1 MLPMQLLRAR
11 VRGSRVYP
19 AWAKGTDLELE
30 VAERLISVFEEGKTL
45 KQVHEE
51 VEELEHAYESTGL
64 SFKFVRGLSLL
75 LERES
80 QLESPS
86 VSIEPSKAREVVFRI
101 VNERYGGF
109 VTDGRSEAIE
119 LAAREL
125 GITSEELERILWA
138 DSEGNL
144 VLSKGPSYDPTGL
157 LKRYNLSLLQTVLFK
172 ALRVTV
178 RTRASGS
185 EVKRFLRAVKRFG
198 LMYVAEK
205 SDHVELRVDG
215 PASVLKMTTK
225 YGVSLAKSIP
235 YVVSMSDWHI
245 SADVLRKR
253 GKRKDVLHF
262 TLSSS
267 SRWLFPKD
275 GEEEAAYDSSLER
288 SFSSIASSAGW
299 TVLREPEPLLAGN
312 SLLIPDFLIRK
323 GGIGIYVEVM
333 GFWTP
338 DYVERKI
345 RKLNEVKEPM
355 LILVR
360 RDLLCSKAMKLPKD
374 VIAIEGSK
382 IDRVSLLRELERIE
396 KKFLRGAR
404 KIGDQELLKRGDILP
419 VKELTEDLGLT
430 KEQFRELLDSR
441 EYVMLGDYLVRRSSL
456 ELLKGEGLPRSVR
469 DLKEL
474 LRRLSLPVEIAIPL
488 ANHLGYEVVWMGLDE
503 DDAEIRE
510 RGTWAS
516 NRSETE
522 GSRAFK
528 S

>member
-1 MLPMQLLRAR
+1 MLPMQLLRVR

-19 AWAKGTDLELE
+19 VWARGTDLELE

-51 VEELEHAYESTGL
+51 VEELEQVYESAGL

-80 QLESPS
+80 RLESPP
-86 VSIEPSKAREVVFRI
+86 VSIEPSRAREVVFRI

-109 VTDGRSEAIE
+109 VTSERGEAIR
-119 LAAREL
+119 LAALEL
-125 GITSEELERILWA
+125 GVDPGELERILWA
-138 DSEGNL
+138 DSEENL
-144 VLSKGPSYDPTGL
+144 FLSRGPSYDPMSL
-157 LKRYNLSLLQTVLFK
+157 LRRYNLSLLQTVLFR

-185 EVKRFLRAVKRFG
+185 EVKRFLRAVKRLG

-235 YVVSMSDWHI
+235 YVISMSDWHI
-245 SADVLRKR
+245 SAEVLGR
-253 GKRKDVLHF
+253 GRRKDTLHF

-267 SRWLFPKD
+267 SKGLFPED
-275 GEEEAAYDSSLER
+275 RGEEPVYDSSLER
-288 SFSSIASSAGW
+288 SFSSIAGSAGW
-299 TVLREPEPLLAGN
+299 IVIREPEPLLAGN
-312 SLLIPDFLIRK
+312 SLLIPDFLIKK
-323 GGIGIYVEVM
+323 GSIWIYVEVM

-338 DYVERKI
+338 DYVEKKI
-345 RKLNEVKEPM
+345 RKISEVKEPI

-360 RDLLCSKAMKLPKD
+360 RDLLCSKVMRLPKE

-382 IDRVSLLRELERIE
+382 IDKVSLLRELERIE
-396 KKFLRGAR
+396 RKLLMGAR
-404 KIGDQELLKRGDILP
+404 KIGDQELLRRGDILSIE
-419 VKELTEDLGLT
+419 ELTEDLGLT
-430 KEQFRELLDSR
+430 REQLRELLDSR
-441 EYVMLGDYLVRRSSL
+441 EYALLGDYLVRRSLL
-456 ELLKGEGLPRSVR
+456 ERLRGERLPRSVR
-469 DLKEL
+469 ELKEL
-474 LRRLSLPVEIAIPL
+474 LREIGLPEEIAVPL
-488 ANHLGYEVVWMGLDE
+488 ANYLGYEVVWRGLDE

-510 RGTWAS
+510 SQA
-516 NRSETE
+516 
-522 GSRAFK
+522 
-528 S
+528 

>member
-19 AWAKGTDLELE
+19 VWARGTDLELE

-45 KQVHEE
+45 KQIHEE
-51 VEELEHAYESTGL
+51 VEELEHVYESAGL
-64 SFKFVRGLSLL
+64 SFKFLRGLSLL

-80 QLESPS
+80 HLESPS
-86 VSIEPSKAREVVFRI
+86 VSIEPSKAREVVFRV

-109 VTDGRSEAIE
+109 VTDGRSDAIG

-125 GITSEELERILWA
+125 GIVPEELERILWA
-138 DSEGNL
+138 DSEENL
-144 VLSKGPSYDPTGL
+144 VLSKGPSYDPMGL

-185 EVKRFLRAVKRFG
+185 EVKRFLRAIKRFG

-205 SDHVELRVDG
+205 SDSIELRVDG

-245 SADVLRKR
+245 SAEVLRKR
-253 GKRKDVLHF
+253 GKRKDTLYF

-267 SRWLFPKD
+267 SRWLFPEDRK
-275 GEEEAAYDSSLER
+275 EKPTYDSSLER
-288 SFSSIASSAGW
+288 SFSSIAGSAGW

-312 SLLIPDFLIRK
+312 SLLIPDFLIKK
-323 GGIGIYVEVM
+323 GGIRIYVEVM

-338 DYVERKI
+338 DYVEKKI
-345 RKLNEVKEPM
+345 RKISEVKEPM

-360 RDLLCSKAMKLPKD
+360 RDLLCSKVMRLPKD

-382 IDRVSLLRELERIE
+382 IDKVSLFRELERIE
-396 KKFLRGAR
+396 KRILREAR
-404 KIGDQELLKRGDILP
+404 KVGDQELLKRGDILFIE
-419 VKELTEDLGLT
+419 ELTEDLGLT
-430 KEQFRELLDSR
+430 REQLKELLDSH
-441 EYVMLGDYLVRRSSL
+441 EYVLLGDYLVRRSL
-456 ELLKGEGLPRSVR
+456 IERLKGEKLPRSVR

-474 LRRLSLPVEIAIPL
+474 LRRISLPVEIAIPL
-488 ANHLGYEVVWMGLDE
+488 ANHLGYEVVWRGLDE
-503 DDAEIRE
+503 DDAEILE
-510 RGTWAS
+510 RKTS
-516 NRSETE
+516 PEVS
-522 GSRAFK
+522 
-528 S
+528 